1 MTKRNAERITG
12 GHITRICVDS
22 KRYVYALFD
31 SEGEGNL
38 LVTADARTASLALAI
53 LVNRNWQLVSRQALE
68 RDNWRCQKCGKR
80 QNLDVHH
87 VRYRSHGRVD
97 KLENLI
103 TLCVAC
109 HEKQHTKGRS
119 GVVC

>member
-22 KRYVYALFD
+22 KRYVYALFEAED
-31 SEGEGNL
+31 DGNML
-38 LVTADARTASLALAI
+38 ATADARTASLALAI
-53 LVNRNWQLVSRQALE
+53 LVNRNWQRVSLQALE
-68 RDNWRCQKCGKR
+68 RDKWRCQKCGR
-80 QNLDVHH
+80 LSHLDVHH

-103 TLCVAC
+103 VLCAGC
-109 HEKQHTKGRS
+109 HEKQHAKGRS
-119 GVVC
+119 GIVC